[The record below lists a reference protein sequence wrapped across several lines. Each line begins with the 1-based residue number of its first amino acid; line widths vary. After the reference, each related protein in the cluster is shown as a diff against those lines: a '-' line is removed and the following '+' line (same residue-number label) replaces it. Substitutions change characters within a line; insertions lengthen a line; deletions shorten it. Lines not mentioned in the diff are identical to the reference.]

1 MWELIEINKRK
12 SMTFLFLLGTLL
24 FAVILLTVEGILQ
37 YVITVPEDLYDE
49 LMLFG
54 LLLSVIIFVPTVAF
68 QLFKV
73 FRSGYQDI
81 LMMAGAQQVFPSKN
95 SKMLCNVVE
104 EMVIASGFKGKPD
117 IYIIEDSVPNAFA
130 VGINEKKCAI
140 AVTSSLLKILNREEL
155 QAVIAHEM
163 AHLYNRDSL
172 FLTIASFFVGA
183 ILGIASSM
191 SFTGGGRSSGRGGNL
206 VSFLILIVIM
216 LIVTLVAPLIAR
228 MLFFM
233 TSRKREYL
241 ADACAVQFTRNP
253 GALASALTKISSQ
266 EFKPFAKD
274 FARKSE
280 AQMPLYIN
288 NPSLAADK
296 ESLFATHPP
305 IKKRISILL
314 KLAQGSIIDYQKV
327 YAEECG
333 EKLFSKQMLQES
345 VKMGHP
351 LPPTPAD
358 FAGGAVVMGLQG
370 ASGVAEGA
378 GSGVSGVETPVSAS
392 SQTQSIFNSKEKIA
406 QKRMANNIMWES
418 VKYSIVECDCGTTL
432 KIPPCYTGKPI
443 KCPHCGKVH
452 TVEKAA

>member
-1 MWELIEINKRK
+1 
-12 SMTFLFLLGTLL
+12 
-24 FAVILLTVEGILQ
+24 
-37 YVITVPEDLYDE
+37 
-49 LMLFG
+49 
-54 LLLSVIIFVPTVAF
+54 
-68 QLFKV
+68 
-73 FRSGYQDI
+73 
-81 LMMAGAQQVFPSKN
+81 
-95 SKMLCNVVE
+95 
-104 EMVIASGFKGKPD
+104 
-117 IYIIEDSVPNAFA
+117 
-130 VGINEKKCAI
+130 
-140 AVTSSLLKILNREEL
+140 
-155 QAVIAHEM
+155 
-163 AHLYNRDSL
+163 
-172 FLTIASFFVGA
+172 
-183 ILGIASSM
+183 
-191 SFTGGGRSSGRGGNL
+191 
-206 VSFLILIVIM
+206 
-216 LIVTLVAPLIAR
+216 
-228 MLFFM
+228 
-233 TSRKREYL
+233 
-241 ADACAVQFTRNP
+241 
-253 GALASALTKISSQ
+253 
-266 EFKPFAKD
+266 
-274 FARKSE
+274 
-280 AQMPLYIN
+280 MPLYIN

-305 IKKRISILL
+305 IKKRIAILSR
-314 KLAQGSIIDYQKV
+314 LAKGSIIDYQKV

-418 VKYSIVECDCGTTL
+418 VKYSIVECDCGTNL